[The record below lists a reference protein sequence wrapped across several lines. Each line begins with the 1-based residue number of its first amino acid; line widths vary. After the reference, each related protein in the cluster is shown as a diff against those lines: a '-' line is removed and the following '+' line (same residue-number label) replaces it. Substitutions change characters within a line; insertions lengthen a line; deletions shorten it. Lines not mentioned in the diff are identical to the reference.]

1 MGCYPHLFYFPIT
14 VINSHFAQRERSLLS
29 IYFLLL
35 ASISFA
41 FCSLISFPFTK
52 YLFITLGFNC
62 YYIICHT
69 SKDLGFIASFNRI
82 PNLHLTLRRYRCLF
96 STLMNLIFQ
105 QSFCVLVRLW
115 GLSLFDIANIR
126 TLFNI
131 ASETLSFNMYLTQK
145 GGNSPFNNTLLRNE
159 YHTQTANTH
168 RDKRS
173 IDYPSFG

>member
-1 MGCYPHLFYFPIT
+1 
-14 VINSHFAQRERSLLS
+14 
-29 IYFLLL
+29 
-35 ASISFA
+35 
-41 FCSLISFPFTK
+41 
-52 YLFITLGFNC
+52 
-62 YYIICHT
+62 
-69 SKDLGFIASFNRI
+69 
-82 PNLHLTLRRYRCLF
+82 
-96 STLMNLIFQ
+96 MNLIFQ

-126 TLFNI
+126 SLFNI

-173 IDYPSFG
+173 IDYPSFE